1 MMQWEENIDL
11 TPYNSFGMQVFAKY
25 FTSFQSV
32 EDLSLLEIP
41 QNANW
46 LIIGGGTNILF
57 KNNFD
62 GCVLLNQIKG
72 IEKVGEDDDFIYLK
86 VGGGELW
93 HDFVEY
99 CIANNYG
106 GVENLAL
113 IPGSVGAAPIQN
125 IGAYGVEL
133 KDVLFELEAYNW
145 KDKQLHTFSVDQ
157 CKFGYRDSVFKNE
170 CKGDYVIC
178 TVIFRL
184 NKVPVFQTQY
194 GAIEK
199 ELEAMGVKDLSI
211 RAIADA
217 VINIRRSKL
226 PDPKVIGNAGSFF
239 KNPTISEVQFEILK
253 EQYPEIVG
261 YYVEGGIKLAAGW
274 LIEKAG
280 WKGFRR
286 GDAGVHPKQAL
297 VLVNYGN
304 ANGDDIFRLSEEIIN
319 SIVFKFNIFLKR
331 EVNII

>member
-1 MMQWEENIDL
+1 MVKWEENIDL

-46 LIIGGGTNILF
+46 LIIGGGSNILF

-86 VGGGELW
+86 VGGGEQW
-93 HDFVEY
+93 HDFIEY
-99 CIANNYG
+99 CITNNYG

-145 KDKQLHTFSVDQ
+145 KDKQLHTFSVDR

-170 CKGDYVIC
+170 CKGEYVIC
-178 TVIFRL
+178 SVTFKL

-199 ELEAMGVKDLSI
+199 ELDAMGVKDLTI

-217 VINIRRSKL
+217 VISIRRSKL

-261 YYVEGGIKLAAGW
+261 YNVESGIKLAAGW

-304 ANGDDIFRLSEEIIN
+304 ANGDDIFRLSEEVIN
-319 SIVFKFNIFLKR
+319 SIVLKFNIFLER

>member
-46 LIIGGGTNILF
+46 LIIGGGSNILF

-297 VLVNYGN
+297 VLVNYGG
-304 ANGDDIFRLSEEIIN
+304 ADGDDIYQLSEEIII
-319 SIVFKFNIFLKR
+319 SVQSKFNIFLER

>member
-1 MMQWEENIDL
+1 MLQWEENVDL
-11 TPYNSFGMQVFAKY
+11 KSYNSFGMQVFAKY
-25 FTSFQSV
+25 FTPFQSV

-46 LIIGGGTNILF
+46 LIIGGGSNILF

-86 VGGGELW
+86 VGGGEQW

-99 CIANNYG
+99 CITNNYG

-261 YYVEGGIKLAAGW
+261 YYVGGRIKLAAGW

-297 VLVNYGN
+297 VLVNYGG
-304 ANGDDIFRLSEEIIN
+304 ADGDDIFQLSEEVIN
-319 SIVFKFNIFLKR
+319 SIVLKFNIFLER

>member
-1 MMQWEENIDL
+1 MLQWEENIDL

-25 FTSFQSV
+25 FIPFQSV

-46 LIIGGGTNILF
+46 LIIGGGSNILF

-86 VGGGELW
+86 VGGGEQW

-99 CIANNYG
+99 CITNNYG

-261 YYVEGGIKLAAGW
+261 YYVGGRIKLAAGW

-280 WKGFRR
+280 WKGYRR
-286 GDAGVHPKQAL
+286 GDVGVHPKQAL

-304 ANGDDIFRLSEEIIN
+304 ANGDDIFQLSEEVIN
-319 SIVFKFNIFLKR
+319 SIVLKFNIFLER